1 MALPAALWIGDQ
13 LILEEDYD
21 ESYVP
26 SERGPSPGRP
36 RAPGLPRGRLPARL
50 LAEIAELARMIGI
63 DAEKEPE
70 LLWLP
75 REGIVAPL
83 PARRVE
89 ALSLGRAA
97 QLFRNLHMDVSA
109 SLGASLDNEVSEGSS
124 HMKELHL
131 SDPLDHQPQDVV
143 SPILENA
150 LDVAE
155 LPPVQVCSK
164 QSLCGKHLEG
174 GVTEM
179 LSLKSNK
186 WRLGRNTLRIPQ
198 TKWIRDLLDNDRLC
212 LCNKEIKLQ
221 FRVCRNS
228 CSKRR
233 RKRQCSRGCI
243 SRRVPSS
250 EFQPPAPLPL
260 PCLPRWQC
268 LGGLHQSGGS
278 KESGGGVGC
287 LCWYIELQLQSKKK
301 KKKKKKMSETP
312 GNG

>member
-89 ALSLGRAA
+89 ALSPDPTAPLEGLATFHGIVGAASSILQDALSPEGRSSVEGRDLAQPDSSRKNSRELVDEAVAAASPLNPLMPVGAEEEEAVSEVSLGRAA

-174 GVTEM
+174 GGG
-179 LSLKSNK
+179 
-186 WRLGRNTLRIPQ
+186 RL
-198 TKWIRDLLDNDRLC
+198 
-212 LCNKEIKLQ
+212 
-221 FRVCRNS
+221 
-228 CSKRR
+228 
-233 RKRQCSRGCI
+233 
-243 SRRVPSS
+243 
-250 EFQPPAPLPL
+250 
-260 PCLPRWQC
+260 
-268 LGGLHQSGGS
+268 LGA
-278 KESGGGVGC
+278 
-287 LCWYIELQLQSKKK
+287 
-301 KKKKKKMSETP
+301 
-312 GNG
+312 GNGWSERQLRRGTRPRITRSSRK